1 MRCDPGGG
9 CVQSHGLM
17 SGGTS
22 VNPTTGSTSAF
33 PTEGPETV
41 FAFIHPN
48 ALEHRLDRCS
58 PRRLTRR
65 TARATRSASRDLFSR
80 PPYPIMHEQLMLPAH
95 PRRAAFVH
103 MCALVSMFRKPMC
116 FLSGFVTPHV

>member
-48 ALEHRLDRCS
+48 ALEHRLDRGS
-58 PRRLTRR
+58 LLV
-65 TARATRSASRDLFSR
+65 ASRDALPEPRAQPRGISFPALPTLLCMSNSCC
-80 PPYPIMHEQLMLPAH
+80 PPTRGGLPSYTCV
-95 PRRAAFVH
+95 RW
-103 MCALVSMFRKPMC
+103 
-116 FLSGFVTPHV
+116 